1 MKIGLTGS
9 IGAGKSLVFEYIKD
23 IFKDEA
29 TYIDADLITTEM
41 YQKKEVLDTLKSMF
55 GTNDRKKIGEI
66 VFKDEGKLK
75 DLNTYMHK
83 SIIEEIK
90 KRMEESDKAYIV
102 VDIPLL
108 YELKLEN
115 LFDEVIVVY
124 ADKETQIN
132 RIILRNGLNR
142 EEARRRVDSQ
152 MSIEEKKEK
161 TKFVIDNMSDKDHL
175 YKLTKEVV
183 FKLIGGKNAD

>member
-9 IGAGKSLVFEYIKD
+9 IGVGKSLVFEYIKD

-66 VFKDEGKLK
+66 VFKDEGKRK

-115 LFDEVIVVY
+115 LFDEVIVLY

-161 TKFVIDNMSDKDHL
+161 TKFVIDNMSDKDS
-175 YKLTKEVV
+175 KL
-183 FKLIGGKNAD
+183 F